1 MAKQNKNAKSGS
13 PRSAARLGAVQALYQ
28 LGASEEPNSKV
39 TSTEFVAHRLGAEIE
54 GIQFVDADEALFT
67 DIVEGAWERREEWDD
82 LIKPCLNKDWSLD
95 RIEPITHAI
104 FRAGSYE
111 LVARPDVPTAVV
123 INEYVDVA
131 HAFYERT
138 EASFVN
144 GVLDKIAKS
153 ARQ

>member
-1 MAKQNKNAKSGS
+1 MAEKPNKQKAGS
-13 PRSAARLGAVQALYQ
+13 PRSAARLAAVQGLYQ
-28 LGASEEPNSKV
+28 LA
-39 TSTEFVAHRLGAEIE
+39 TSDSNKADLVATEFVAHRLGAEVE
-54 GIQFVDADEALFT
+54 GDQFVDADEPLFT
-67 DIVEGAWERREEWDD
+67 DLLKGSWDRREELDG
-82 LIKPCLNKDWSLD
+82 LIKPYLSANWALD
-95 RIEPITHAI
+95 RIEPILHAI

-153 ARQ
+153 VRS

>member
-1 MAKQNKNAKSGS
+1 MAEKVKKQKAGS
-13 PRSAARLGAVQALYQ
+13 PRSAARLAAVQALYQ
-28 LGASEEPNSKV
+28 LATSESDKADLV
-39 TSTEFVAHRLGAEIE
+39 ATEFVAHRLGAEVE
-54 GIQFVDADEALFT
+54 GEQFVEADEPLFT
-67 DIVEGAWERREEWDD
+67 DLLKGSWDRREELDD
-82 LIKPCLNKDWSLD
+82 LIKPYLSANWALD
-95 RIEPITHAI
+95 RIEPILHAI

-111 LVARPDVPTAVV
+111 LVARPDVPTAVI

-153 ARQ
+153 VRS